1 MANTFVWKVTNFNV
15 FRKAE
20 NGVVFKSDSF
30 EMHGANWYLE
40 CYPNGNGKKNE
51 GHVGISL
58 SCSKLPHYTKEMEV
72 YSKCSIIQ
80 TNWTSEGT
88 DKYSQD
94 HLNWGWGKTI
104 TNKQLQSLK
113 SFTITCTIELK
124 LEQLVEIQKQQI
136 EALQTENNKMM
147 MNTTSTFT
155 WNIKN
160 MNEFKQ
166 ATVGTKFTSDLFEM
180 HDATWFLDCYPN
192 GNGETYSGYISIF
205 LSCDKLPDY
214 ANHMEVHYKL
224 QINDAVWNCEYTRKY
239 LKGKSWG
246 WNKTITNKQ
255 FQSLQ
260 SFKITCSVQLK
271 VDQLMEIKKQQINA
285 LQTENT
291 KLTQQIS
298 KSTEEIDEVNKNAY
312 IHSNIITEQ
321 ELDDMNSDNDEEK
334 QFNDLKEY
342 NELFDRH
349 KAILKEWNVNTMKL
363 DHTTQKKQRSRPG
376 SASISV
382 FDRIEIALQV
392 AKGINHL
399 QLKDINDDEKKQNND
414 ININTALNG
423 LQLWRKNV
431 ECNATIN
438 EQTNRFSTIAS
449 DG

>member
-1 MANTFVWKVTNFNV
+1 MANTFVWKAKNFNV
-15 FRKAE
+15 SRKAE
-20 NGVVFKSDSF
+20 NGVAFKSDSF

-51 GHVGISL
+51 GHVSIFL
-58 SCSKLPHYTKEMEV
+58 YCSKLPNYTKEMEV
-72 YSKCSIIQ
+72 YYEFSIVEA
-80 TNWTSEGT
+80 NWTRET
-88 DKYSQD
+88 TQKYSQD
-94 HLNWGWGKTI
+94 HLGWGWVKTI
-104 TNKQLQSLK
+104 TNKQLQSLN
-113 SFTITCTIELK
+113 SFTITCTIEFT
-124 LEQLVEIQKQQI
+124 LE
-136 EALQTENNKMM
+136 
-147 MNTTSTFT
+147 
-155 WNIKN
+155 
-160 MNEFKQ
+160 
-166 ATVGTKFTSDLFEM
+166 
-180 HDATWFLDCYPN
+180 
-192 GNGETYSGYISIF
+192 
-205 LSCDKLPDY
+205 
-214 ANHMEVHYKL
+214 
-224 QINDAVWNCEYTRKY
+224 
-239 LKGKSWG
+239 
-246 WNKTITNKQ
+246 
-255 FQSLQ
+255 
-260 SFKITCSVQLK
+260 
-271 VDQLMEIKKQQINA
+271 QLMEIKKQQINA